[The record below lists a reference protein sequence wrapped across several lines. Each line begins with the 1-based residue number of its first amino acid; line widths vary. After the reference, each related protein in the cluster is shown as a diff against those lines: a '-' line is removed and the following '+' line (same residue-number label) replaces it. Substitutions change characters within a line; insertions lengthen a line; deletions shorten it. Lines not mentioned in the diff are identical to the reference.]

1 MIWSTFVSEL
11 VEVEGPY
18 QLLSYDVKSSSA
30 EKETCQAVIKIAESE
45 ISIAGEGSGPIDAFV
60 SALSQSINEPL
71 NVVDYQEYALN
82 EGSNAKAI
90 SIIAVNDG
98 ESIKHFGV
106 GISPNTTTAA
116 FHSIIAAL
124 NRKWRQR

>member
-1 MIWSTFVSEL
+1 M
-11 VEVEGPY
+11 
-18 QLLSYDVKSSSA
+18 KSSSA

-98 ESIKHFGV
+98 EETKHFGV
-106 GISPNTTTAA
+106 GISPTPRQRL
-116 FHSIIAAL
+116 SIRSLRAL

>member
-1 MIWSTFVSEL
+1 MR
-11 VEVEGPY
+11 
-18 QLLSYDVKSSSA
+18 
-30 EKETCQAVIKIAESE
+30 C

-90 SIIAVNDG
+90 SIIAEAGKINDG
-98 ESIKHFGV
+98 EQALAAPSISGL
-106 GISPNTTTAA
+106 SD
-116 FHSIIAAL
+116 
-124 NRKWRQR
+124 

>member
-1 MIWSTFVSEL
+1 M
-11 VEVEGPY
+11 EVEGPY

-98 ESIKHFGV
+98 ESTKHFGV